1 MISYEEIPDG
11 YDFNTI
17 FPTWIIGFCPDT
29 GSFFVTNK
37 RFFFY
42 EFEKE
47 FKSENE
53 GIEFFENNLSL
64 FYNIQNRMLEYPPSF
79 LKNKVWLD
87 NTEKHYFV

>member
-47 FKSENE
+47 FKSEDE
-53 GIEFFENNLSL
+53 GIEFFESNLL
-64 FYNIQNRMLEYPPSF
+64 FFYQLQNRLMKYLPTF
-79 LKNKVWLD
+79 LKNKIFLD
-87 NTEKHYFV
+87 NTQKFYSI